1 MLRTGRSRETRS
13 EAIAIIQAELMV
25 GLAQDGSDGY
35 AEVGLNSTL
44 LRR

>member
-1 MLRTGRSRETRS
+1 MRPGRSRETRF
-13 EAIAIIQAELMV
+13 EAIAIIQAELTV

-35 AEVGLNSTL
+35 AEVGLNSIL